1 MTQPRA
7 KSEDRWMNV
16 VATLAFFAMIA
27 GGIWWLHAINFFYFK
42 ATFPVGEF
50 GAFMICAFVIALNI
64 AMRIPTLLRWVR
76 ARLTQEE

>member
-7 KSEDRWMNV
+7 KSEDRWMIL
-16 VATLAFFAMIA
+16 VATFAFFAIIA
-27 GGIWWLHAINFFYFK
+27 GGIWWLHSINFFYFK

-64 AMRIPTLLRWVR
+64 AMRIPMLLRWLR